1 MPEISDAEYRQY
13 LSYQQL
19 GTPTEVSRKVSD
31 LETDN
36 KKQRDEIRVL
46 KENAPEDGQMLV
58 SKGDVEELTKYR
70 ELGKLD
76 ELKTGIEV
84 GQKAAV
90 ELAAKE
96 VREAAVQF
104 AATAGLAPEAVDTL
118 TAIPALKGAKF
129 EVRSVKNDKG
139 DDVNVA
145 YVTLEGENQKAMKY
159 EDAVERV
166 PSLKG
171 LRTATK
177 EDDKSGTKFGPQGG
191 PGGEKGGQE
200 NVYAKIRK
208 DAEDR
213 KKAGEGHTDSATRVR
228 KALNVAVS

>member
-1 MPEISDAEYRQY
+1 
-13 LSYQQL
+13 
-19 GTPTEVSRKVSD
+19 
-31 LETDN
+31 
-36 KKQRDEIRVL
+36 
-46 KENAPEDGQMLV
+46 
-58 SKGDVEELTKYR
+58 
-70 ELGKLD
+70 
-76 ELKTGIEV
+76 
-84 GQKAAV
+84 
-90 ELAAKE
+90 
-96 VREAAVQF
+96 
-104 AATAGLAPEAVDTL
+104 
-118 TAIPALKGAKF
+118 
-129 EVRSVKNDKG
+129 
-139 DDVNVA
+139 
-145 YVTLEGENQKAMKY
+145 MKY

>member
-118 TAIPALKGAKF
+118 TAIPALKSAKF